1 MIGYDSYSE
10 MIKHFR
16 VDKMLRISS
25 TDDKREG
32 QKKMK
37 ELNIAAYSRSLFGM
51 LGGESKHVTLE
62 CHNSMAGIIIDRFG
76 KDTLMMKKDDEH
88 FMAHVD
94 VIPSDQFLG
103 WIIGLGGG
111 VKITEPTTVVERIEE
126 LLTQQLLAYQSKNT
140 LEGESKNDF

>member
-1 MIGYDSYSE
+1 
-10 MIKHFR
+10 
-16 VDKMLRISS
+16 
-25 TDDKREG
+25 
-32 QKKMK
+32 
-37 ELNIAAYSRSLFGM
+37 
-51 LGGESKHVTLE
+51 
-62 CHNSMAGIIIDRFG
+62 
-76 KDTLMMKKDDEH
+76 MMKKDDEH

-126 LLTQQLLAYQSKNT
+126 LLTKQLLAYQSKNI